1 MPDPP
6 VSDHENEESEP
17 EPEPQPEQAR
27 RRTPQQRPRSET
39 PQRRRA
45 RDRDPE
51 DFNFMPQHANPGGN
65 RDDQGQGDPNAE
77 DNNENAAHNPP
88 VAPHQGNAGQQ
99 QPDDKCLRFITLTPA
114 GLILVSK
121 PKSVP

>member
-65 RDDQGQGDPNAE
+65 RNDPGQEDPNVDDQVSSNQMLTNSSKMWINRCQTKVSNKSRLVNINQGYKGK
-77 DNNENAAHNPP
+77 
-88 VAPHQGNAGQQ
+88 GNIHTM
-99 QPDDKCLRFITLTPA
+99 L
-114 GLILVSK
+114 K
-121 PKSVP
+121 P